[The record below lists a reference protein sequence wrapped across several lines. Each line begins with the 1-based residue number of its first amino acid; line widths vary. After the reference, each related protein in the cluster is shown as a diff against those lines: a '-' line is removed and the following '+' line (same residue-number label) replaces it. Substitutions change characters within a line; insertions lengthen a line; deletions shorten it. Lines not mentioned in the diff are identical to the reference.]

1 MKIKGLFC
9 GTTATTNEE
18 YKKVLK
24 RRNIWKLVL
33 VLAGILISGTAF
45 YAEQMQKTALSEE
58 VLGLY
63 TGFGVGLALAGIILL
78 IKTMI
83 LMGNEEKLKQDRL
96 ENADERLNE
105 IRSKSAQVSL
115 MVMLLVIITGG
126 MICSIFEPILIKA
139 MIFLV
144 DVFAFSYIAA
154 FSYYKKKM

>member
-1 MKIKGLFC
+1 MKIKGFLC

-58 VLGLY
+58 VLGVY

-83 LMGNEEKLKQDRL
+83 LM
-96 ENADERLNE
+96 
-105 IRSKSAQVSL
+105 
-115 MVMLLVIITGG
+115 
-126 MICSIFEPILIKA
+126 
-139 MIFLV
+139 
-144 DVFAFSYIAA
+144 
-154 FSYYKKKM
+154 